1 MTQTIQSLKQA
12 NLFTLINSTPRI
24 QVEVDY
30 PQYNDDGTPI
40 GKVVIRLL
48 THKEHIEIQGEAIA
62 ETDKLFSEEKVKIDQ
77 QSPYYRARHD
87 NICAKY
93 FLWRALR
100 DPENPNL
107 PLFPTPEQVERFLS
121 NNQVATLEMVY
132 RQLEDYGPKLANMT
146 IEDFERWVDKLATA
160 AEGDF
165 GSFLGRILP
174 VAQIQLLMY
183 QARELTLLRKKLL
196 KFETEN
202 TNSQT
207 DNFSVN
213 TQPEN
218 STNEPKSE
226 EVPASPEP
234 NQS

>member
-1 MTQTIQSLKQA
+1 
-12 NLFTLINSTPRI
+12 
-24 QVEVDY
+24 
-30 PQYNDDGTPI
+30 
-40 GKVVIRLL
+40 
-48 THKEHIEIQGEAIA
+48 
-62 ETDKLFSEEKVKIDQ
+62 
-77 QSPYYRARHD
+77 
-87 NICAKY
+87 
-93 FLWRALR
+93 
-100 DPENPNL
+100 
-107 PLFPTPEQVERFLS
+107 
-121 NNQVATLEMVY
+121 MVY